1 MTPTRVLVMG
11 AAGRMGREVMRA
23 VHADAQLQLVGGV
36 DVAGVGEDLGAL
48 AGVGALGLTLEGD
61 LPAALA
67 RSQPEVAVVF
77 TTPSATPEVL
87 RTLIAHQV
95 APVVGSTGWYEQLP
109 EIGKLATDSGVP
121 VFVAPNFAIGAAL
134 LMRFAQ
140 QAAQYLDHVEIIELH
155 HDRKVDAPSGT
166 AEWTARLIAESRRE
180 RPLAAARTETF
191 TVPGV
196 RGGERDGIV
205 IHSVRLPGFVAHQ
218 EVIFGGTGQ
227 VLTLRH
233 DSLDRTSFMPG
244 VLHACK
250 RVRSLVGLTVG
261 LEQIL

>member
-1 MTPTRVLVMG
+1 V
-11 AAGRMGREVMRA
+11 GR
-23 VHADAQLQLVGGV
+23 
-36 DVAGVGEDLGAL
+36 
-48 AGVGALGLTLEGD
+48 
-61 LPAALA
+61 
-67 RSQPEVAVVF
+67 
-77 TTPSATPEVL
+77 
-87 RTLIAHQV
+87 
-95 APVVGSTGWYEQLP
+95 TGWYAELP
-109 EIGKLATDSGVP
+109 EIEKLALAKGVP
-121 VFVAPNFAIGAAL
+121 IFVAPNFAIGAAL
-134 LMRFAQ
+134 LMKFAQ
-140 QAAQYLDHVEIIELH
+140 QAAQYLDHAEIIELH

-166 AEWTARLIAESRRE
+166 AEWTARLIVESRRE
-180 RPLAAARTETF
+180 RPLTAARTEKF

-196 RGGERDGIV
+196 RGGDRDGVV

-250 RVRSLVGLTVG
+250 RVRSLSGLTVG